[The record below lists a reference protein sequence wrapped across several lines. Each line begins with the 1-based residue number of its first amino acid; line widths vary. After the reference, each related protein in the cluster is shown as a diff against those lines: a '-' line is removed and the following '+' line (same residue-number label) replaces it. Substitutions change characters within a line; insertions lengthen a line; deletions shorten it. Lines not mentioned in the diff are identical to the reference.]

1 MKSSWDIIA
10 SRVPIRYHGRVLGVL
25 KACLRE
31 DPEERATMQEVLDIL
46 PSMKDIV
53 VEEQEWYLRK
63 LFHLI
68 DDDNSNSIDKTELL
82 EAMDKRE
89 VRGEYTY

>member
-1 MKSSWDIIA
+1 
-10 SRVPIRYHGRVLGVL
+10 
-25 KACLRE
+25 
-31 DPEERATMQEVLDIL
+31 MQEVLDIL

-89 VRGEYTY
+89 VRGEYTYLNGLLERIKYSNTHVLYHNVMARTT